1 MPEAAGQG
9 TLRNAAA
16 PVAAAGQGAAPVLT
30 RVDAMRALLALP
42 EDPSNK
48 FEALYEIFARARPPI
63 PWLGDPTSA
72 EYREVF
78 EGLDP
83 RVPVIHPE
91 MANGGDFGLNRVN
104 AYMRLRLP
112 QGGRRTTR
120 KPKRKGTRR
129 LARRKSQQ

>member
-9 TLRNAAA
+9 TIRNAAA
-16 PVAAAGQGAAPVLT
+16 PAAAAGQGAAPVLT

-42 EDPSNK
+42 EDPENK

-91 MANGGDFGLNRVN
+91 MANGADFASNRVN

-112 QGGRRTTR
+112 QGGRRKTR
-120 KPKRKGTRR
+120 TLKRKHF
-129 LARRKSQQ
+129 RKRTSRKH